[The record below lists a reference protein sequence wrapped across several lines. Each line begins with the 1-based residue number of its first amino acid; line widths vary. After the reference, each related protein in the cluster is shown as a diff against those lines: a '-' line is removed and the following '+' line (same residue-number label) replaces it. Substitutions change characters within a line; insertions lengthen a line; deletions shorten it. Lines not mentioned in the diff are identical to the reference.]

1 MLEMKILKFL
11 GIQPRYDILSRQ
23 FKSEAQKESMQENHI
38 TNANQ
43 KAAQNGMLPLP
54 LETFLKE
61 VLWNKRKK
69 KNNQKFWL
77 IIKNKIAFLKISCK
91 KLNQNAAVFLMNF
104 HNFKVIELIRLVE
117 SNFPKKLRIFQ

>member
-1 MLEMKILKFL
+1 MKILKFL
-11 GIQPRYDILSRQ
+11 GIQPKYDILSRQ
-23 FKSEAQKESMQENHI
+23 SKSEAQKESMQENHI

-43 KAAQNGMLPLP
+43 KAAQNGMLLLP

-69 KNNQKFWL
+69 KNNQMFWL

-91 KLNQNAAVFLMNF
+91 KLNQNVAVFLMNF
-104 HNFKVIELIRLVE
+104 HNFKVIELIRLVK
-117 SNFPKKLRIFQ
+117 SNFPKKSRIFQ